1 MIEGQIMSS
10 DDEKVD
16 EVELKAAEKSDTTE
30 EEKNRVNEAQ
40 MRYEVAREIEETPVF
55 KVLKK
60 TTQDEN
66 IGLMLDV
73 IVDRY
78 FENGGMPIDPAL
90 FKVDAELVQMALR
103 QTIYLISVEENGI
116 VLDDTGNVD
125 VESTLQQ
132 QANMGTISID
142 ELSSEEKV
150 KFFEKALDE
159 GEKDNYK
166 TKDEASVT
174 LDKFF
179 DEWEHHTVK
188 EMTDYAKS
196 ENGIKE
202 KAISLSKSKE
212 KSEEA
217 RDASHLETKED
228 VFVMDICGE
237 IVDIA
242 AVPSSQYSED
252 TKKKLIMALKK
263 LEPYKE
269 GAAKG
274 LFNKDGKVNL
284 RKVIKKYQ
292 EYEREYQ
299 LKENLATLDEFKS
312 KKYFDLSPEEKKQ
325 YLEAAFALYHQDG
338 GKYKREAL
346 RALAEVDV
354 LEKGVTSLKIDIKK
368 FTNEYNAVTNEKHE
382 LKPLEVK
389 SIIFRNQRGLAK
401 ENIEF
406 LLGMIKDGT
415 FKDQTIEER
424 KVQREKE
431 QAEKAKNGESKTV
444 DKKLENILDGQTF
457 FSIDGIKAVQV
468 GIKESLSEKISRRL
482 HANYTKGKFSLVDKK
497 LDQLY
502 SKFSDEQIYDD
513 KDDLK
518 SVIAEQVELIKDRKW
533 ELEQQRRQE
542 AGEDIEILD
551 DTFSRNSKAKKMESE
566 KTQAL
571 NNKGKDEDDQFKLS
585 KKEELEARQNARTIV
600 ISEQKSLAIA
610 MAYAR
615 SIERDKANGRDKDS
629 AATIFLREYMLE
641 HTNSF
646 GKYIDSDEKGM
657 RVNVNK
663 INRFKKKSK
672 TNGVKNK
679 REHLSDEN
687 LDAIIDSFQEVKLHK
702 RTPGLILRGAY
713 EATKD
718 VMGVARR
725 KVLSTFSFGMK
736 KLGVGSAQLMIG
748 ENRIQDLQDY
758 INNDDKKSSDKSVEK
773 RGLLDRFGFNKQK
786 AFGNITVSIPN
797 SGHGMKEKTK
807 EEMSNIANHMVGS
820 DGQFYN
826 VVNDKKIINVHEE
839 ALKESL
845 QDSTSVSR
853 IITANQ
859 EKVMASVRL
868 KQFQD
873 ACISAIQTR
882 GLQAEGMENWP
893 LDALARFLAKNG
905 GLEIVQGL
913 REEYGLVDMKN
924 PIRKASQAKLDNSS
938 RIGANRE
945 DDDDFT
951 L

>member
-1 MIEGQIMSS
+1 MSS

-78 FENGGMPIDPAL
+78 FENGGTPIDPAL

-125 VESTLQQ
+125 VDQTIQQ
-132 QANMGTISID
+132 QENMGSVSI
-142 ELSSEEKV
+142 EYLEKEEKV
-150 KFFEKALDE
+150 AFFEKALDE

-179 DEWEHHTVK
+179 DEWEQHTVK
-188 EMTDYAKS
+188 EMADYAKS
-196 ENGIKE
+196 ENGIKD
-202 KAISLSKSKE
+202 KAISLGKSKE
-212 KSEEA
+212 KSEQA

-237 IVDIA
+237 IVDIV
-242 AVPSSQYSED
+242 AVPSSQYGED

-389 SIIFRNQRGLAK
+389 SIIFKHQRELAK

-431 QAEKAKNGESKTV
+431 QAEKAKNGESKTA

-457 FSIDGIKAVQV
+457 FSIDGIKAVQT
-468 GIKESLSEKISRRL
+468 GIKESFSEKISRRL
-482 HANYTKGKFSLVDKK
+482 HANYTKGKISLVDKK
-497 LDQLY
+497 LDQIY
-502 SKFSDEQIYDD
+502 SKFSDEQIYDN
-513 KDDLK
+513 KYDLK
-518 SVIAEQVELIKDRKW
+518 SVVAEQVELIKDRKW

-551 DTFSRNSKAKKMESE
+551 DTFSRNAKAKKMESE

-571 NNKGKDEDDQFKLS
+571 NNKGKDDQFKLS
-585 KKEELEARQNARTIV
+585 KKEELKARQNARTIV

-615 SIERDKANGRDKDS
+615 SKERDKANGRDKDS
-629 AATIFLREYMLE
+629 AATIFLGEYMLE

-646 GKYIDSDEKGM
+646 GKYIDSDENGM
-657 RVNVNK
+657 RINLGK
-663 INRFKKKSK
+663 INNFRKKSK
-672 TNGVKNK
+672 INGAKEK
-679 REHLSDEN
+679 REHLSDKN

-702 RTPGLILRGAY
+702 MTPGLILRGAY

-758 INNDDKKSSDKSVEK
+758 INNGDSKGNGKSSD
-773 RGLLDRFGFNKQK
+773 RQNGLLDRIKR
-786 AFGNITVSIPN
+786 IRPLTTIVTSN
-797 SGHGMKEKTK
+797 SNASYEMKESTLKR
-807 EEMSNIANHMVGS
+807 MSNISDKAAIANGANHAPMS
-820 DGQFYN
+820 DQY
-826 VVNDKKIINVHEE
+826 VLDTYKE
-839 ALKESL
+839 AFKEYVENTSGNAGTGIVQR
-845 QDSTSVSR
+845 QDR
-853 IITANQ
+853 MMADI
-859 EKVMASVRL
+859 KV
-868 KQFQD
+868 KQFKD
-873 ACISAIQTR
+873 GCLSAIQAQ
-882 GLQAEGMENWP
+882 GLPMEDMENWP
-893 LDALARFLAKNG
+893 VDAVARYLVKIG
-905 GLEIVQGL
+905 KGDVVQDL
-913 REEYGLVDMKN
+913 REEFGLGKVETSLERGTMVVELK
-924 PIRKASQAKLDNSS
+924 KAPKDVV
-938 RIGANRE
+938 NRE
-945 DDDDFT
+945 DDNDFT